1 MAMDIAKSAQPGDR
15 STENG
20 GLDIFL
26 EPKADGMLS
35 EATIDFTDAHGFV
48 ITGQQKNSC
57 CG

>member
-1 MAMDIAKSAQPGDR
+1 MDIAKAAQPGDR
-15 STENG
+15 STGNG
-20 GLDIFL
+20 GLNIFL
-26 EPKADGMLS
+26 EPKADSMLS